1 MENYREPIVV
11 APPPAVPVS
20 QSRQSLKSILKS
32 EKAEVH
38 SFSRCVDNDA
48 ENLEFRSPLLS
59 NTKGANPELF
69 KGPNHQYL
77 L

>member
-1 MENYREPIVV
+1 MTTQSSVVPI
-11 APPPAVPVS
+11 S

-38 SFSRCVDNDA
+38 SFSRCIDKNE
-48 ENLEFRSPLLS
+48 ENLVFRSPNLS
-59 NTKGANPELF
+59 NTKGANTELS
-69 KGPNHQYL
+69 KGPNHNYL

>member
-1 MENYREPIVV
+1 MV
-11 APPPAVPVS
+11 APPIVVPVS

-38 SFSRCVDNDA
+38 SFSRCVDKTE
-48 ENLEFRSPLLS
+48 ENQEFKSPYLS
-59 NTKGANPELF
+59 NTKGANSELSN
-69 KGPNHQYL
+69 GPNHKYL